1 MDVLIDGETIAS
13 GKGYNKKDASQ
24 QAAQTALLKL
34 GI

>member
-1 MDVLIDGETIAS
+1 VHLEGEVIAS

-24 QAAQTALLKL
+24 QAAQAAILRM